1 MGEFIVEDVKWKKGE
16 EGIQQFILFESD
28 GITRRNGTGK
38 TYRFDFWI
46 RGSTAIKGGGA
57 LVATDTVQGEYDY
70 TVTSIDT
77 DTILDHY
84 IGEITEDPIGT
95 KLKSE
100 TFKVEVEESS
110 DFT

>member
-38 TYRFDFWI
+38 SYNFAFWK
-46 RGSTAIKGGGA
+46 RGSTTLKGSGSLTVTDA
-57 LVATDTVQGEYDY
+57 LQGEHDY
-70 TVTSIDT
+70 VVIPANTNTID
-77 DTILDHY
+77 DY
-84 IGEITEDPIGT
+84 IGEIIEDPGGT
-95 KLKSE
+95 NLRSE
-100 TFKVEVEESS
+100 TFEVKVEESS